1 MGSRCI
7 RMRARGYPCKR
18 GHSQGPPIR
27 INQLISRNYYLIG
40 PLVWYVSG
48 ARYEYTIVTGNEFP
62 NINRINELA
71 EEGWRVVAGAGGGD
85 ERWVGTFI
93 IMERRV
99 N

>member
-1 MGSRCI
+1 M
-7 RMRARGYPCKR
+7 
-18 GHSQGPPIR
+18 
-27 INQLISRNYYLIG
+27 
-40 PLVWYVSG
+40 SG
-48 ARYEYTIVTGNEFP
+48 ERYEYTIVEGSAFP

-71 EEGWRVVAGAGGGD
+71 KEGWRVVAGAGGGD